1 MKKNYIE
8 FACIMHGY
16 LIRTKEI
23 HWATESNA
31 THKICDEILDEL
43 EECEDRFMESAMG
56 LEDAKFPVGKLLPL
70 LPNSTTLNGM
80 LKELEKD
87 ALDIRKQLKSEKE
100 EGLVN
105 VVGDLIEI
113 VGKFKYRATQK

>member
-31 THKICDEILDEL
+31 IHKLCDDILDEL
-43 EECEDRFMESAMG
+43 EDCEDRFMESAMG
-56 LEDAKFPVGKLLPL
+56 LEGEKFPLGKLLPL
-70 LPNSTTLNGM
+70 LPNSTTLTGM

-87 ALDIRKQLKSEKE
+87 ALEIRKQLKNEKE

-105 VVGDLIEI
+105 VIGDLIEI